1 MTAARVLTIV
11 RKHLQ
16 NSLPEPR
23 ILFSSQIVL
32 NKIKLYLLYGSR
44 RLFWGMGSGVD
55 VCPVL
60 FGERRQSGHWPT
72 WLDLYKNKNYSYR
85 VFVVRDGIWTLA

>member
-1 MTAARVLTIV
+1 MSSLSLAKHRRFCAQYHNMTAAECLQDSVPNMTAAECLQYDSCRVLTNV

-32 NKIKLYLLYGSR
+32 YKIKLYLLYGST
-44 RLFWGMGSGVD
+44 RLFWGMGIG
-55 VCPVL
+55 
-60 FGERRQSGHWPT
+60 
-72 WLDLYKNKNYSYR
+72 
-85 VFVVRDGIWTLA
+85 